1 MFAAYVGFFSLVF
14 LCCVM
19 LRHCSFVVIRVDL
32 CQCRWRCIVAVAP
45 MARRL
50 LIESSMG
57 PEYALRWVMRWR
69 LERPRALPM
78 DDDIA
83 RAMAAFNSVG
93 SISSS

>member
-1 MFAAYVGFFSLVF
+1 MYMSMSMKVP
-14 LCCVM
+14 
-19 LRHCSFVVIRVDL
+19 
-32 CQCRWRCIVAVAP
+32 P

-50 LIESSMG
+50 FNRSPMG
-57 PEYALRWVMRWR
+57 SAASLRWKMHW
-69 LERPRALPM
+69 PRALPM